1 MCFYLCYF
9 NCIGFYCF
17 VDEITIVIVLKSWS
31 FLKIHYSI
39 LIFLNKSIIFTKYLE
54 KYELLTCLKQN
65 QTLNIFFDMNISRY
79 KFYSF
84 TSGIVCVLLL
94 CSVEASAQRRRGN
107 SPVEQ
112 SQGRQVVKTNTKEE
126 HFKQQAKELQRQLK
140 ETEKRL
146 KDTEKDLA
154 KTQKNLDKCAVKS
167 QEWNSKNP
175 YYAGA
180 SNQSKDSYYEDDDYY
195 YEDEVS
201 VPVKTRANGSLD
213 AEAQKDLIEIEVL
226 KQTLAEKQEN
236 QKKQMEQLMELKNAI
251 QGLKDSQ
258 YIEYDDENIYEDD
271 YY

>member
-1 MCFYLCYF
+1 
-9 NCIGFYCF
+9 
-17 VDEITIVIVLKSWS
+17 
-31 FLKIHYSI
+31 
-39 LIFLNKSIIFTKYLE
+39 
-54 KYELLTCLKQN
+54 
-65 QTLNIFFDMNISRY
+65 MNISKY

-84 TSGIVCVLLL
+84 TSVIAFALLL
-94 CSVEASAQRRRGN
+94 CSLEASAQRRRG
-107 SPVEQ
+107 SRQEPPQ
-112 SQGRQVVKTNTKEE
+112 TRQVVKANTKEE

-140 ETEKRL
+140 ETEKKL
-146 KDTEKDLA
+146 KSTEKDLA

-180 SNQSKDSYYEDDDYY
+180 SNQSNDYYEDDYY

-201 VPVKTRANGSLD
+201 APVKSRTNGSLD